1 MSKILVSYFSASGVT
16 RSVSEKLAR
25 AINADI
31 YEIEPK
37 VPYTSADL
45 DWTDKK
51 SRSTVE
57 MKDKRSRPEIANK
70 DAKIENYDT
79 IFLGFPMWWYTAPTI
94 INTFLES
101 YDFSN
106 KKIVLFATSGGSG
119 LGNTKND
126 LKTSVSDSA
135 EIVNG
140 KVLSRSSGEAD
151 LAEWAKTF
159 I

>member
-1 MSKILVSYFSASGVT
+1 
-16 RSVSEKLAR
+16 
-25 AINADI
+25 
-31 YEIEPK
+31 
-37 VPYTSADL
+37 
-45 DWTDKK
+45 
-51 SRSTVE
+51 
-57 MKDKRSRPEIANK
+57 MKDKQSRPAIADNN
-70 DAKIENYDT
+70 ANIENYDV

-106 KKIVLFATSGGSG
+106 KKIVLYATSGGSG
-119 LGNTKND
+119 LGNTKSD
-126 LKTSVSDSA
+126 LKVSVCDTA

-140 KVLSRSSGEAD
+140 KVLSRSSSESD